1 MKRATKLGLAT
12 AIALG
17 LAGVPAHS
25 QNFSDG
31 YKFLKA
37 VKERNGAE
45 ATSTLH
51 RAPIIVNT
59 KDSTSG
65 DTGLH
70 LVTRD
75 RDFPWLNFLLG
86 QGAKADLPNK
96 DGNTPLTLAT
106 QIGWEEGAALLLR
119 MGAKANAANNRGE
132 TPLMFAVQK
141 RDIPMVRLL
150 LSKGADPKRTD
161 NVSGYSALDYARRD
175 PRAASILKMLEAPEA
190 AKPAR
195 PKAGPG
201 L

>member
-1 MKRATKLGLAT
+1 MHRATKLGLAA

-25 QNFSDG
+25 QNYSDG

-37 VKERNGAE
+37 VKDRNGSE
-45 ATSTLH
+45 VVSTLN
-51 RAPIIVNT
+51 RTPIIINS
-59 KDSTSG
+59 KDGPNG

-70 LVTRD
+70 MITRD
-75 RDFPWLNFLLG
+75 RDFAWLNFLLG
-86 QGAKADLPNK
+86 EGAKPDLPNK
-96 DGNTPLTLAT
+96 DGNTPLALAT
-106 QIGWEEGAALLLR
+106 QLGWEEGAALLLR
-119 MGAKANAANNRGE
+119 VGAKADAANNRGE

-141 RDIPMVRLL
+141 RDIPLVRLL

-161 NVSGYSALDYARRD
+161 NVSGYSALDYARHD
-175 PRAASILKMLEAPEA
+175 PRAASILKMLEAPAA
-190 AKPAR
+190 AKAAR